1 MCLDTPQPMNFLN
14 AMIFALVGTA
24 MEVIPA
30 LFPSWFPGNGADQS
44 SARMIWLDFMGAA
57 QIALG
62 AGYVIRVH
70 LIPAFVSIVSAVPSG
85 ESIPLPAAR
94 AVTGN

>member
-1 MCLDTPQPMNFLN
+1 MNFLN
-14 AMIFALVGTA
+14 AMIFALMGTA

-30 LFPSWFPGNGADQS
+30 LFPSWFPRSSADQA
-44 SARMIWLDFMGAA
+44 SARILWLGFMGAA
-57 QIALG
+57 QIGLG

-70 LIPAFVSIVSAVPSG
+70 VLPAFASIISAVPSG

-94 AVTGN
+94 ALTGN